1 MTPVKSEDQNKSAIK
16 KRVSICLENLPESR
30 LNKDVAADELLLVDS
45 SEPRVSL
52 SLAFEWPYLFL

>member
-16 KRVSICLENLPESR
+16 KRVSICLDNLPESR
-30 LNKDVAADELLLVDS
+30 LIKDAAADELLAVDS

-52 SLAFEWPYLFL
+52 SLAFE